1 MRTENVDDLKPE
13 CTGQGMCVC
22 ARTHAHTY
30 VRAYTYAF
38 TEREGLAQSERVGLR
53 VDMEKEL
60 TQLGQP

>member
-1 MRTENVDDLKPE
+1 
-13 CTGQGMCVC
+13 MCVC
-22 ARTHAHTY
+22 AHARTH